1 MVDTDET
8 VNGYSKFTEQTSFF
22 YSRFLASTTRAYDST
37 TSIALAPRS
46 YHLLAAASNRSTGR
60 HLQERNQLSNADDI
74 QFTTTC
80 DFVEILTWRGIRTIC
95 ATFCCFVHHW

>member
-1 MVDTDET
+1 
-8 VNGYSKFTEQTSFF
+8 
-22 YSRFLASTTRAYDST
+22 
-37 TSIALAPRS
+37 
-46 YHLLAAASNRSTGR
+46 LLAAASNRSTGR

>member
-37 TSIALAPRS
+37 TSIPLAV
-46 YHLLAAASNRSTGR
+46 
-60 HLQERNQLSNADDI
+60 
-74 QFTTTC
+74 TTC
-80 DFVEILTWRGIRTIC
+80 WLLQATGVQDAICRKEIN
-95 ATFCCFVHHW
+95 

>member
-37 TSIALAPRS
+37 TSIALQA
-46 YHLLAAASNRSTGR
+46 TGVQDAICR
-60 HLQERNQLSNADDI
+60 K
-74 QFTTTC
+74 
-80 DFVEILTWRGIRTIC
+80 EIN
-95 ATFCCFVHHW
+95 